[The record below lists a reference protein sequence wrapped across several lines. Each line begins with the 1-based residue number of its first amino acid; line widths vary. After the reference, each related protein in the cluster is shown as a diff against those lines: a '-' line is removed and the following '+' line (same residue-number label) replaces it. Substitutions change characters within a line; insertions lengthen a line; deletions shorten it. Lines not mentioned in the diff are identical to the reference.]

1 MVRKTKQKEAIFKVL
16 SSADSPLSPAEIQTR
31 ASLFVPSLGI
41 ATVYRLLRTLKEKKK
56 VVTVEIPG
64 EAPRYEI
71 SGRAHH
77 HHFYCRNCHQIFE
90 LGKCTDQ
97 IEKLA
102 PKGFLVQEHEIILYG
117 RCPSCAS

>member
-1 MVRKTKQKEAIFKVL
+1 MARKTKQKEAIVSVL
-16 SSADSPLSPAEIQTR
+16 RSAESPLSPAEIQTR
-31 ASLFVPSLGI
+31 ASLLVPSLGI
-41 ATVYRLLRTLKEKKK
+41 ATVYRLLRILKENKK

-64 EAPRYEI
+64 ESPRYEI

-90 LGKCTDQ
+90 FGKCTDK
-97 IEKLA
+97 IEELV

-117 RCPSCAS
+117 RCPSCAK